1 VHPAPSDTKWSVTM
15 TRTPLPP
22 IIGAPVL
29 IAVLSLAACT
39 AVGPGGSTGASA
51 SVEPSPSA
59 SVLEPSATA
68 APASSEPTESLPPF
82 ACTPSVTM
90 AATTDRATITD
101 VRVGTHEGYDRVVFE
116 FAAGTPQTV
125 IEAVLPPFFQDASGL
140 PLEVAGSAFLKVTM
154 TGASRVSLDGVVAYD
169 GPTSFEPGFDQLVQ
183 LIEGGDFEAVSTWY
197 LGLNGGGC
205 TRVLT
210 LDDPSRLVIDI
221 ED

>member
-1 VHPAPSDTKWSVTM
+1 M
-15 TRTPLPP
+15 TRTPLPRS
-22 IIGAPVL
+22 IVGAPVL
-29 IAVLSLAACT
+29 IAVLSLVACT
-39 AVGPGGSTGASA
+39 AVGPSGSTGASA

-59 SVLEPSATA
+59 SILEPSASA

-90 AATTDRATITD
+90 AATTNRATITD

-116 FAAGTPQTV
+116 FEAGTPQTV

-140 PLEVAGSAFLKVTM
+140 PLEVAGTAFLKVTM
-154 TGASRVSLDGVVAYD
+154 TDASRASLDGVVIYD

-205 TRVLT
+205 IRLLT
-210 LDDPSRLVIDI
+210 LDDPSRLLIDI
-221 ED
+221 EH

>member
-1 VHPAPSDTKWSVTM
+1 M
-15 TRTPLPP
+15 TRTPLPRS

-29 IAVLSLAACT
+29 IAVLSLVACT
-39 AVGPGGSTGASA
+39 AVGPSGSTGASP

-140 PLEVAGSAFLKVTM
+140 PLEVAGTAFLKVTM
-154 TGASRVSLDGVVAYD
+154 TDASRASLDGVVVYD

-205 TRVLT
+205 IRVLT

-221 ED
+221 EH